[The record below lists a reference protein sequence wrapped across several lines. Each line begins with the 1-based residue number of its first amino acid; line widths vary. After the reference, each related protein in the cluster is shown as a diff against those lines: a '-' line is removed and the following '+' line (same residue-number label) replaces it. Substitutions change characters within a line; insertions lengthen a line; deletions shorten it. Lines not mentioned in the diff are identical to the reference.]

1 MSDYRDLAGR
11 VIPEAAAKH
20 KSSVLSNVRDATAQ
34 ALTQE
39 TPGETWSRLVRAAL
53 HQLDEMI
60 HSTNHI
66 ERQLA
71 LKLVLD
77 HAPRFAAIMA
87 VLSREERRGRELDLS
102 KLTTEQLTQWRGL
115 IELMAGDVR
124 NAEQAKS
131 I

>member
-1 MSDYRDLAGR
+1 M
-11 VIPEAAAKH
+11 
-20 KSSVLSNVRDATAQ
+20 
-34 ALTQE
+34 
-39 TPGETWSRLVRAAL
+39 RAAL